1 MLGGGMVAR
10 WGLVALLGALLVL
23 GGYAW
28 ILDRRNGA
36 LELQAASDARSIT
49 ALEASRAQARLAA
62 DVAAARAKGAAAMRD
77 QAAASIERIRNLQL
91 EGCADAPIDPDL
103 SRALDGLLWEN

>member
-1 MLGGGMVAR
+1 MLGGGIVAR
-10 WGLVALLGALLVL
+10 WGVVALLGALLLL

-36 LELQAASDARSIT
+36 LELQAARDARSIT
-49 ALEASRAQARLAA
+49 ALEAARAQARLAA

-77 QAAASIERIRNLQL
+77 QTTAGIKRLRNLQL
-91 EGCADAPIDPDL
+91 EGCAD
-103 SRALDGLLWEN
+103 